1 MGGSEMEEAG
11 TSGNNATMR
20 SSSERVTRWEAE
32 SMEMSW
38 ERSWEKVMRGEEVAR
53 GVGWPRTENDELMTR
68 ASSDSFKAEMEG
80 VWRRGGGVN
89 SGEEVNTRR
98 GGVMRE
104 LPART

>member
-1 MGGSEMEEAG
+1 M
-11 TSGNNATMR
+11 
-20 SSSERVTRWEAE
+20 EAE

-68 ASSDSFKAEMEG
+68 ASSDSFMTGKEG

-89 SGEEVNTRR
+89 RGEEVITRR

-104 LPART
+104 LPASTWSRYLTSVCANLAGEV